1 MSVALSA
8 STPAQRQATHVLR
21 ELADRIDAALTRP
34 VLTDQAVSDGSL
46 VVRHFLREL
55 CLVTGRLSE
64 RSVHLSQR
72 IDLLAESE
80 HDSAP
85 LPALLDEIDRKTW
98 HLLVQVESFLS
109 KRFGSP
115 YFELR
120 PYVAAL
126 GEKTLAEVRDLY
138 RRLASVQGDP
148 AAQVDVVALAMRI
161 KRDLNTESERLLQ
174 RIELLEAGNRIN
186 PSDKLG
192 PVPRLS
198 PKPPLPRS
206 PRADTEALNLWPV
219 LGYTLSG
226 LALVVAVYHYW
237 PVFLVLGLVLLGLA
251 VIGLIFKHPW
261 AFIIAMLLGRD

>member
-1 MSVALSA
+1 M
-8 STPAQRQATHVLR
+8 
-21 ELADRIDAALTRP
+21 
-34 VLTDQAVSDGSL
+34 
-46 VVRHFLREL
+46 
-55 CLVTGRLSE
+55 
-64 RSVHLSQR
+64 
-72 IDLLAESE
+72 
-80 HDSAP
+80 
-85 LPALLDEIDRKTW
+85 
-98 HLLVQVESFLS
+98 
-109 KRFGSP
+109 
-115 YFELR
+115 
-120 PYVAAL
+120 AAL
-126 GEKTLAEVRDLY
+126 GEKTLAEVCDLY

-148 AAQVDVVALAMRI
+148 AALVDVVALAMRI

-198 PKPPLPRS
+198 PRPPITRS